1 MKPFAGWILLLSL
14 CLPGT
19 PSGYAQMRDA
29 APVGLTLTFKK
40 GGSPLDKDSV
50 SLEIKNN
57 GAKAIEF
64 WTDLPFGIRTLL
76 DVALLDD
83 KGVRLT
89 TEFYR
94 KALSSPTGDSRLR
107 ATIPGGQSIRQTIEL
122 ADGVPEDKLKPG
134 KYTCRIR
141 FKYDPLKI
149 DVKTAEVEVVIGK
162 SDIENY
168 KK

>member
-1 MKPFAGWILLLSL
+1 MRGAFTIAGLLVAA
-14 CLPGT
+14 GT
-19 PSGYAQMRDA
+19 PPGYAQMRDA
-29 APVGLTLTFKK
+29 DPVGLTLTFKK
-40 GGSPLDKDSV
+40 GGSPLDKSNV
-50 SLEIKNN
+50 SLDIKNN
-57 GAKAIEF
+57 GAKAIELR
-64 WTDLPFGIRTLL
+64 TELPFGIKTLL

-94 KALSSPTGDSRLR
+94 KALSSPTGESTLW
-107 ATIPGGQSIRQTIEL
+107 ATIPVGESIRQTIEL
-122 ADGVPEDKLKPG
+122 ADGIPDGKLKSG

-149 DVKTAEVEVVIGK
+149 DVKTVEVEVVIGK